1 MPIFEYQ
8 CDACGRRF
16 EQIQKFAD
24 PPPADVCTVCGK
36 GPVRKLLS
44 SPAIQFKGEGWY
56 ITDYSR
62 KGKSDSSSEMK
73 SEKAEKAEAAEQAA
87 KTEKA
92 DKPEK
97 ADKAGTPAKS
107 ESTDAKPSTP
117 KADAPATPTSTTTT
131 KNS

>member
-73 SEKAEKAEAAEQAA
+73 SEKAEAAEQAA